1 MTVKSLDHVN
11 IIAEDLDATARF
23 YGDLLDLKRGEIPGM
38 ASGNVGGFQGAWL
51 LDRADRAIIHLMA
64 WNADRHAGLERGSAT
79 GSIDHV
85 ALACEDFA
93 GTLAR
98 CEALGVE
105 HRVNDRKYGDLRQV
119 FVRDPNNVMLELNFA
134 GE

>member
-1 MTVKSLDHVN
+1 MTVKGLDHVN
-11 IIAEDLDATARF
+11 IIAGDLDETARF
-23 YGDLLDLKRGEIPGM
+23 YGDLLGLRRGETPGTAM
-38 ASGNVGGFQGAWL
+38 GFKGAWL
-51 LDRADRAIIHLMA
+51 HDASGTPIIHLMA
-64 WNADRHAGLERGSAT
+64 WNDDRHADLNRGSAT

-134 GE
+134 GD

>member
-1 MTVKSLDHVN
+1 MSVKGLDHVN

-23 YGDLLDLKRGEIPGM
+23 YGDLLDLRRGETPGTAM
-38 ASGNVGGFQGAWL
+38 GFKGAWL
-51 LDRADRAIIHLMA
+51 HDTSGKPIIHLMG
-64 WNADRHAGLERGSAT
+64 WNDDRHADLDRGSAT

-93 GTLAR
+93 GTVAR

-134 GE
+134 GD